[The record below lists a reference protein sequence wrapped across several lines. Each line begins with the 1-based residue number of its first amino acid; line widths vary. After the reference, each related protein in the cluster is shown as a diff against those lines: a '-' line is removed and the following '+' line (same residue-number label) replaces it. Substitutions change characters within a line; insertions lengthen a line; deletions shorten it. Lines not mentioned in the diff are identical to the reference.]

1 MTNRKTFRQFV
12 EEISELVDEQ
22 IIDEEVV
29 EIEESDYGW
38 DVKEPKHKPQPTTRK
53 IAGRAYGGA
62 AQKDDDDE
70 DDEKKPA
77 STEKR
82 GRGRPKG
89 STSGARQQGSAGK
102 KSYGG
107 LTFHSL
113 NLPNSNK

>member
-1 MTNRKTFRQFV
+1 MTNRKTFRQFA
-12 EEISELVDEQ
+12 EEISQLIDEQ

-29 EIEESDYGW
+29 EIEEGDYGW
-38 DVKEPKHKPQPTTRK
+38 DHKEPKTTASTTRK